1 MSVGAAGPGE
11 RGPADLAL
19 SPDDQRQRLIAFLEY
34 ATNPAEGECNFGAM
48 VIIERPGDVV
58 FAAPIAPEMRGIEIV
73 SPLKDNNYDIWKSGR
88 PFEFNLSKGALLE
101 WLRSQSS
108 HTEAEFL
115 KHAAQWAEE
124 ALKYYNVPRR
134 H

>member
-1 MSVGAAGPGE
+1 MMAMNNEA
-11 RGPADLAL
+11 
-19 SPDDQRQRLIAFLEY
+19 QRQRLIEFLEY
-34 ATNPAEGECNFGAM
+34 AKNPAEGECNFGAM

-88 PFEFNLSKGALLE
+88 PLKFNLSKDALLE

-108 HTEAEFL
+108 HTEAAFL